1 MYLGSLGNKSNLR
14 RGKVV
19 DDIRSRLTFTKI
31 QIAYVWAMVFM
42 GIVIYSMFWFIF
54 GMMLYNVTAAIESA
68 YTFQSPADNTV
79 TLIKNVIAWHP
90 IIAMFGWLL
99 WGILNSMR
107 RDVRTY
113 ETM

>member
-1 MYLGSLGNKSNLR
+1 MYLDRLNLGARASRK
-14 RGKVV
+14 GVI
-19 DDIRSRLTFTKI
+19 DDIRSRLKFNKV

-42 GIVIYSMFWFIF
+42 GICIYAMFWFIF
-54 GMMLYNVTAAIESA
+54 GMMLYNVIGSIESA
-68 YTFQSPADNTV
+68 YVFQSPADNTV

-107 RDVRTY
+107 
-113 ETM
+113 